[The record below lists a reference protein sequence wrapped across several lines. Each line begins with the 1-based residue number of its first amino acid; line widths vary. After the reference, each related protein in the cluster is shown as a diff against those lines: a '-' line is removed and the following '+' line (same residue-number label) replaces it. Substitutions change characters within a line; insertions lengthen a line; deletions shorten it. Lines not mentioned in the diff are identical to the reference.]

1 MTGSITGNDNGRL
14 TISDLQ
20 RVHFEETKGFGRGYD
35 ETEVDAFV
43 ARCAGEMQRLADRIQ
58 ELESQAR
65 RMPAAPLTNEDVVQ
79 ESVRMLTSAQQTADA
94 TLRNAD
100 EYSTRVMSEAQA
112 MYEDARRKSST
123 MLEDAHRL
131 ATDAVTQAAA
141 QHDEIERQTVY
152 LRALRDSTQVQVQT
166 FLAGLLDHVTNEYGR
181 ALPAAAAGA
190 ATDRGRISAAPT
202 PLELPEAPSAEAL
215 PG

>member
-1 MTGSITGNDNGRL
+1 MTGSMAGNDNGRL

-43 ARCAGEMQRLADRIQ
+43 SRCASEMQRLADRIK
-58 ELESQAR
+58 ELEAQAR
-65 RMPAAPLTNEDVVQ
+65 RTPAAALTNEEVVQ
-79 ESVRMLTSAQQTADA
+79 ESVRILTSAQQTADA
-94 TLRNAD
+94 TVRNAED
-100 EYSTRVMSEAQA
+100 YSARVMSEAQA

-123 MLEDAHRL
+123 MLEDAHRS
-131 ATDAVTQAAA
+131 ASQAVTEATE
-141 QHDEIERQTVY
+141 QHDEIERQTLY

-181 ALPAAAAGA
+181 ALPAAVEAVRP
-190 ATDRGRISAAPT
+190 RGRIPAAVT
-202 PLELPEAPSAEAL
+202 PLELPEAPADEPLS
-215 PG
+215 G